1 MPEET
6 ILSTETTETP
16 AETTAETTEATEE
29 AAETTEAKPV
39 LDTTP
44 PPLIDAEGKLREGW
58 IETLP
63 EELREEESL
72 KLYSDLPNLA
82 KALVHAKK
90 AVGKN
95 KVAIPTDKSTDAEWD
110 AFYEAVGRPKTADD
124 YQVAVPDDLQEIFTD
139 DRMKRARE
147 RAHKLGITQGQFE
160 AYLSEEMQEA
170 VNLLNAEEERN
181 KQERVQVSEQLRQ
194 EFGQAYDERLHVAK
208 RLVAEAIPN
217 QEAQLNFIEKF
228 GDDPDFI
235 RFASVVGAR
244 MVESKNLVATL
255 SKDTPKE
262 ARKRIEE
269 LQNTPGYMNMG
280 SDMPKSQREAI
291 TQELRELYQSLQ
303 PTQ

>member
-1 MPEET
+1 MADEP

-16 AETTAETTEATEE
+16 TETTEETTAPTEEATETTET
-29 AAETTEAKPV
+29 KPG

-44 PPLIDAEGKLREGW
+44 PPIIDAEGKLREGW

-72 KLYSDLPNLA
+72 KLYNDLPNLA

-95 KVAIPTDKSTDAEWD
+95 KIAIPTDKSTDAEWD

-124 YQVAVPDDLQEIFTD
+124 YKVAVPDDLQELFTD
-139 DRMKRARE
+139 DRVKRARE
-147 RAHKLGITQGQFE
+147 RAYKLGITQGQFE
-160 AYLSEEMQEA
+160 AYMAEEMQEA
-170 VNLLNAEEERN
+170 VNILNAEEERVR
-181 KQERVQVSEQLRQ
+181 QERVQISEQLRQ

-235 RFASVVGAR
+235 RFASTVGAR

-262 ARKRIEE
+262 AKKRIEE
-269 LQNTPGYMNMG
+269 LQATPGYM
-280 SDMPKSQREAI
+280 DMSGDMSRSQRESI
-291 TQELRELYQSLQ
+291 TQEINELFKSLQ
-303 PTQ
+303 PTE

>member
-1 MPEET
+1 MAEET

-16 AETTAETTEATEE
+16 TETTAETTEEAT
-29 AAETTEAKPV
+29 ETTESKPV
-39 LDTTP
+39 LDTTS

-63 EELREEESL
+63 EELRDEESL

-124 YQVAVPDDLQEIFTD
+124 YQVAVPDDLQELFTD
-139 DRMKRARE
+139 DRVKRARE
-147 RAHKLGITQGQFE
+147 RAYKLGITQGQFE
-160 AYLSEEMQEA
+160 AYMAEEMQEA
-170 VNLLNAEEERN
+170 VNILNAEEEKVR
-181 KQERVQVSEQLRQ
+181 QERVNIEEQLRQ
-194 EFGQAYDERLHVAK
+194 EFGARGFEERIHISK

-217 QEAQLNFIEKF
+217 QEERLNFIEKF

-235 RFASVVGAR
+235 RFASTVGAR

-262 ARKRIEE
+262 AKKRIDE
-269 LQNTPGYMNMG
+269 LMATPGYL
-280 SDMPKSQREAI
+280 DMSGDMSKSQRESI
-291 TQELRELYQSLQ
+291 TQELRELHKSLQ
-303 PTQ
+303 PTE

>member
-139 DRMKRARE
+139 ERMKRARE